1 MPLLR
6 ITLRIAI
13 LISAIT
19 FTLFSV
25 PAHADTSQSREQ
37 RVAELKAIY
46 VPQYDSQYS
55 RLMAIKAK
63 AFTVSSLKKSFNT
76 VMEDFLDVQ
85 KTVYGAWADPLADA
99 EAAASYSDE
108 EIGEFE
114 ISITYLERQVA
125 KVATITCIK
134 GKVSKKIT
142 DVSPKCPS
150 GYVKKK

>member
-1 MPLLR
+1 MNAGR
-6 ITLRIAI
+6 IRALVILFLAI
-13 LISAIT
+13 SIS
-19 FTLFSV
+19 
-25 PAHADTSQSREQ
+25 PAFADSQTVTSQSREQ

-55 RLMAIKAK
+55 RLIAIKAK
-63 AFTVSSLKKSFNT
+63 AFTVTSLKKSFNT

-99 EAAASYSDE
+99 DAAASYSDE

-114 ISITYLERQVA
+114 VSITYLERQVA

-134 GKVSKKIT
+134 GKVTKKIT

>member
-1 MPLLR
+1 MNAGR
-6 ITLRIAI
+6 IRALVILFLAI
-13 LISAIT
+13 SIS
-19 FTLFSV
+19 
-25 PAHADTSQSREQ
+25 PAFADSQTVTSQSREQ
-37 RVAELKAIY
+37 HVAELKAIY

-63 AFTVSSLKKSFNT
+63 AFTVTSLKKSFNT

-99 EAAASYSDE
+99 DAAASYSDE

-134 GKVSKKIT
+134 GKVTKKIT
-142 DVSPKCPS
+142 EVSPKCPS

>member
-1 MPLLR
+1 MNAGR
-6 ITLRIAI
+6 IRALVILFLAI
-13 LISAIT
+13 SIS
-19 FTLFSV
+19 
-25 PAHADTSQSREQ
+25 PAFADSQTVTSQSREQ

-55 RLMAIKAK
+55 RLIAIKAK
-63 AFTVSSLKKSFNT
+63 AFTVTSLKKSFNT

-99 EAAASYSDE
+99 DAAASYSDE

-114 ISITYLERQVA
+114 VSITYLERQVA

-134 GKVSKKIT
+134 GKVTKKIT
-142 DVSPKCPS
+142 DISPKCPS

>member
-1 MPLLR
+1 MNAGR
-6 ITLRIAI
+6 IRALVILFLAI
-13 LISAIT
+13 SIS
-19 FTLFSV
+19 
-25 PAHADTSQSREQ
+25 PAFADSQTVTSQSREQ

-55 RLMAIKAK
+55 RLMAIKTK
-63 AFTVSSLKKSFNT
+63 AFTVTSLKKSFNT
-76 VMEDFLDVQ
+76 VMDDFLDVQ

-99 EAAASYSDE
+99 DAAASYSDE

-134 GKVSKKIT
+134 GKVTKKIT

>member
-1 MPLLR
+1 MNAGR
-6 ITLRIAI
+6 IRALVILFLAI
-13 LISAIT
+13 SIS
-19 FTLFSV
+19 
-25 PAHADTSQSREQ
+25 PAFADSQTVTSQSREQ
-37 RVAELKAIY
+37 HVAELKAIY

-55 RLMAIKAK
+55 RLMAIKTK
-63 AFTVSSLKKSFNT
+63 AFTVTSLKKSFNT
-76 VMEDFLDVQ
+76 VMDDFLDVQ

-99 EAAASYSDE
+99 DAAASYSDE

-134 GKVSKKIT
+134 GKVTKKIT
-142 DVSPKCPS
+142 DISPKCPS

>member
-1 MPLLR
+1 MNVKALL
-6 ITLRIAI
+6 
-13 LISAIT
+13 AIT
-19 FTLFSV
+19 SAFISFTFL
-25 PAHADTSQSREQ
+25 PANADTLTVTTQSREAH
-37 RVAELKAIY
+37 VAELKAIY
-46 VPQYDSQYS
+46 LPQYDAQYA

-99 EAAASYSDE
+99 DAAASYSDE

-125 KVATITCIK
+125 KIVTITCVK
-134 GKVSKKIT
+134 GKVTKKIT
-142 DVSPKCPS
+142 DLSPKCPT

>member
-1 MPLLR
+1 MNC
-6 ITLRIAI
+6 
-13 LISAIT
+13 
-19 FTLFSV
+19 TLFTNPVLAES
-25 PAHADTSQSREQ
+25 SQSREAH
-37 RVAELKAIY
+37 VAELKAIY
-46 VPQYDSQYS
+46 LPQYDAQYA

-99 EAAASYSDE
+99 DAAASYSDE

-114 ISITYLERQVA
+114 ISITYLERQVS
-125 KVATITCIK
+125 KIVTITCVK
-134 GKVSKKIT
+134 GKVKKKIT
-142 DVSPKCPS
+142 DLSPKCPT